1 MPRWLALPPEVHSAL
16 LSSGPGVGPL
26 LAAAQSWAALSAEYD
41 AVAAGLAD
49 VLHTVRA
56 EMWQGMAAER
66 YAAAHMPH
74 LEWLT
79 SASAAGARAAA
90 RPQIIAAAYTA
101 ALASMPTLAELAAN
115 RTGHA
120 ALVATNFFGVNT
132 IPIAV
137 NEADYVRMWLQAAAT
152 METYQGVAD
161 ATLSAGPVGMP
172 APAVVGSSDFSPDG
186 DDDNDPYGI
195 KELIRKLTD
204 LYHLLFDGPFD
215 EIAEILASTLPGIA
229 AAAAGAGQVGAGAAP
244 TVAPGLAAAPATSG
258 RPPAAPAVLAGTR
271 GWPGVATVPTAPAG
285 SATTSVSSP
294 GAAAVPGVAVA
305 LTVAPPRRARYAA
318 AGSGPDTPR
327 DPTLT
332 DGEKAPAAAIR
343 AAESSRKPAR
353 RRRRKPAAVHETVT
367 AAGTNSPPPD
377 SAPGAETS
385 GRSGG
390 RRLAAAPRA
399 AGLTTTNDGHVGFTR
414 RVPMLPAT
422 WLEPTNGETT

>member
-1 MPRWLALPPEVHSAL
+1 MPRWLALPPEVHATL

-41 AVAAGLAD
+41 AVAAGLGD
-49 VLHTVRA
+49 VLDTVRA

-66 YAAAHMPH
+66 YVAAHMPH

-79 SASAAGARAAA
+79 SARAAGARAAA
-90 RPQIIAAAYTA
+90 RHEIMAAAYTS

-120 ALVATNFFGVNT
+120 TLVATNFFGVNT

-137 NEADYVRMWLQAAAT
+137 NEADYGRMWLQAAST

-161 ATLSAGPVGMP
+161 ATLAAGPGGMP

-204 LYHLLFDGPFD
+204 LYHLLFDGPFG

-229 AAAAGAGQVGAGAAP
+229 AAVAGAGQVGAGAVP
-244 TVAPGLAAAPATSG
+244 TVAPGLAAAPVTSG

-271 GWPGVATVPTAPAG
+271 GWSGVATVPTAPAG
-285 SATTSVSSP
+285 SAATSVSSP

-305 LTVAPPRRARYAA
+305 PAVAPPRRARHAA
-318 AGSGPDTPR
+318 TGSGPDTPS
-327 DPTLT
+327 DPTFT

-367 AAGTNSPPPD
+367 AAGTMSPPPD

-399 AGLTTTNDGHVGFTR
+399 AGLTTTNDGHVGSTR

-422 WLEPTNGETT
+422 WVEPTNGETT